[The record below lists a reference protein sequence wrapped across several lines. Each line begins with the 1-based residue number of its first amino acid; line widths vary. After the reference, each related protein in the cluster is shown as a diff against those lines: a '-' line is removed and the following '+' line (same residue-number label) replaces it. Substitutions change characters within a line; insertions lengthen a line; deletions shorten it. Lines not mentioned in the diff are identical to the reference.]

1 MLPAWKPKD
10 HFLNSIGC
18 QPPNLCGN
26 TSSIS
31 NGSSARCNSDLD
43 AVEKRT
49 EKLEARTR
57 MNSQNSSKPPSTDS
71 PFNKQKKKTKKSK
84 TKRGGQ
90 KGHKGYQQ
98 QMLNPTNTLSLLPQ
112 NCDCGKLALDPNSI
126 EPFCT
131 HQHIELPKIQLAM
144 DHGKLCSCFA
154 IGQKNLRM
162 KISGPTFTQS
172 FCFF

>member
-1 MLPAWKPKD
+1 MEAKRPFSQLDWLSTPEPVREYIIY
-10 HFLNSIGC
+10 LERLIG
-18 QPPNLCGN
+18 QMQQ
-26 TSSIS
+26 
-31 NGSSARCNSDLD
+31 RLD